1 MGQWWVGLHLGW
13 AQLAVVTLALYLRV
27 SNLVSRVRSGSH
39 ISDEF
44 PGLVVDPGTTL
55 WETLNLESFLYPV
68 MS

>member
-1 MGQWWVGLHLGW
+1 MGQWGVRVHLGW
-13 AQLAVVTLALYLRV
+13 VHLAIVTLALYLRV
-27 SNLVSRVRSGSH
+27 SNLVSRIRSGTH

-44 PGLVVDPGTTL
+44 LCLLVDRGTTL